1 MNGSK
6 LEDALSLLPEPQRRA
21 FDLRHKAD
29 LVVVYDSSSNTWPK
43 GKESTPLGRVW
54 DIVYEHEFTKKLERN
69 PVLLVGGY
77 AGWLEFI
84 KGRAAF
90 HAANARN
97 RQGRMINGTG
107 LVVSDITEFLGY
119 LNIG

>member
-1 MNGSK
+1 MNATK

-29 LVVVYDSSSNTWPK
+29 LVVVYDGNSKTWPK
-43 GKESTPLGRVW
+43 DKEASPLSRVW
-54 DIVYEHEFTKKLERN
+54 DIVYEHEFTKKLERT

-90 HAANARN
+90 HAANAMQRHRAAN
-97 RQGRMINGTG
+97 AN
-107 LVVSDITEFLGY
+107 V
-119 LNIG
+119 